1 LGGAGVVG
9 LGAYV
14 YMEYASKLTGQKK
27 VQEKS
32 PLDPEN
38 FVDFKLKKVE
48 RYNHNTSKFA
58 SEYYCFAF
66 LFDSP
71 LFAKGSS
78 LNFPTIRRLF
88 CQ

>member
-1 LGGAGVVG
+1 LYLGGAGVVG

-58 SEYYCFAF
+58 SDYYRFGFLLTCFF
-66 LFDSP
+66 
-71 LFAKGSS
+71 
-78 LNFPTIRRLF
+78 
-88 CQ
+88 